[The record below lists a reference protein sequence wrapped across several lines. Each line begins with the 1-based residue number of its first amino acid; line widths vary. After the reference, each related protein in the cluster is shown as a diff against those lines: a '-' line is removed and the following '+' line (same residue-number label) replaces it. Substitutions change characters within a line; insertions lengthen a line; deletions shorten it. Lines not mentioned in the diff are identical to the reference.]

1 MMPYFITHHVKLET
15 MEVLGDYHSM
25 KILLLLHEKGT
36 TMRSVVYAIIP
47 SSSNTLKIR
56 LDTLLDNGLIA
67 EREEKFPPKR
77 KWVELT
83 KKGERVAEHLLAIQR
98 ILSE

>member
-1 MMPYFITHHVKLET
+1 MPYFIAHHVKLET

-25 KILLLLHEKGT
+25 KILLLLHANGT
-36 TMRSVVYAIIP
+36 MMRSVVYARIP

-56 LDTLLDNGLIA
+56 LDALLESGLIV

-83 KKGERVAEHLLAIQR
+83 KKGEKVAEHLLAIER

>member
-1 MMPYFITHHVKLET
+1 MTYFITHHVKLET
-15 MEVLGDYHSM
+15 IEVLGDYHSM
-25 KILLLLHEKGT
+25 KILLLLHENGT
-36 TMRSVVYAIIP
+36 TMRSIVYAMIP

-56 LDTLLDNGLIA
+56 LDNLLESGLIS
-67 EREEKFPPKR
+67 EKEEKFPPKR

-83 KKGERVAEHLLAIQR
+83 KKGERVAEHLLAIQK